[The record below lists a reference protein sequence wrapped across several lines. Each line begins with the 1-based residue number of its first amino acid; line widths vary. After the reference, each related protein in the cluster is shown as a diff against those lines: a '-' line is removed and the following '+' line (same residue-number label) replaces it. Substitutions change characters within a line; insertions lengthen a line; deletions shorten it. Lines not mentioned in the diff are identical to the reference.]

1 MNNRDEIK
9 QELIGLG
16 FNVKR
21 KYIRMGNY
29 DYLRIYCKKH
39 NSTISRVERT
49 MRFAIEPA
57 IKNIQEK
64 YRYYYKINTSKFLNL
79 IRIQMI

>member
-1 MNNRDEIK
+1 M
-9 QELIGLG
+9 
-16 FNVKR
+16 
-21 KYIRMGNY
+21 KYITLKDFSKWETMT
-29 DYLRIYCKKH
+29 IYEFIAKKH